1 MNHPVVQI
9 YRHFRAAEN
18 SGEDEWGWRLKAAN
32 GEEVASGEGYT
43 SPSGAERG
51 FKDAQ
56 SNMLQSAAIQIA
68 QGDGYIID
76 VLSEDDDPEVKEP
89 NPALAHRRERVG
101 EDY

>member
-1 MNHPVVQI
+1 MSHPKVQI
-9 YRHFRAAEN
+9 YKHFQAAPSADGAN
-18 SGEDEWGWRLKAAN
+18 DDEWGWRLKAAN

-43 SPSGAERG
+43 SPSDAERG

-76 VLSEDDDPEVKEP
+76 VLSEDPEVEDPEVE
-89 NPALAHRRERVG
+89 EG
-101 EDY
+101 SD